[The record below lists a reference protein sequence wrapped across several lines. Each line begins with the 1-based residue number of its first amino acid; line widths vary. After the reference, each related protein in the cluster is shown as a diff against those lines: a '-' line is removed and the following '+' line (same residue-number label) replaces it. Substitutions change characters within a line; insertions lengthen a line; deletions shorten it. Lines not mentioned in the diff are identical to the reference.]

1 MPGHVTHFSA
11 RHFTLARRR
20 LGSVGRTCRVHRSK
34 AEVRTCSDFLDS
46 LPFVLHALRRLRP
59 QWPQWHRGRRAP
71 WTANGLFWRFI
82 ASWAFSCKTATC
94 VIGAGHVQ
102 TSHVLGSLHI
112 DLVMHDTFTCTLAL
126 ALARR
131 LHSGQQE

>member
-1 MPGHVTHFSA
+1 MCT
-11 RHFTLARRR
+11 ARRR
-20 LGSVGRTCRVHRSK
+20 TGGRARIFEIRSRSSSTPSG
-34 AEVRTCSDFLDS
+34 VSDLS
-46 LPFVLHALRRLRP
+46 GHSGTVAA
-59 QWPQWHRGRRAP
+59 AP

-94 VIGAGHVQ
+94 VIDAGHVQ

>member
-1 MPGHVTHFSA
+1 MSSVESRQWRLRLDGEWSEGVGRTYRVVPGDVTHFSA
-11 RHFTLARRR
+11 GHFTLARRR
-20 LGSVGRTCRVHRSK
+20 LGSVGCT
-34 AEVRTCSDFLDS
+34 
-46 LPFVLHALRRLRP
+46 
-59 QWPQWHRGRRAP
+59 
-71 WTANGLFWRFI
+71 
-82 ASWAFSCKTATC
+82 WAFSCKTATC

>member
-1 MPGHVTHFSA
+1 MPGHVGSLLAAHFLLAPLRRTKNGRTRRA
-11 RHFTLARRR
+11 RLVKARRVAC
-20 LGSVGRTCRVHRSK
+20 L
-34 AEVRTCSDFLDS
+34 DFRDS